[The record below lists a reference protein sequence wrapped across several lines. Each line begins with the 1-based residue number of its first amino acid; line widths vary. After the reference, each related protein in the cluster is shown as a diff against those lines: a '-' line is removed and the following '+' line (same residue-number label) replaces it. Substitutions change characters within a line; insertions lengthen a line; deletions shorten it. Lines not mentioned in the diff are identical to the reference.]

1 MLNRFRILYH
11 TLKYLKFTQ
20 VYHQVWYR
28 IKSKLGIVNN
38 GSVSYDSTNNLTFTK
53 YINNNKSYFGDN
65 NFRFINL
72 ENRFDK
78 IDWNYSHYKKLW
90 TYNLNYFDFLHQAD
104 ISVNEGVD
112 LILNFIDSYQDLNDG
127 KEPYPTSLRIIN
139 IVKFIL
145 INNLSH
151 DSIDNL
157 IAKDAYRL
165 THNLEYHLMA
175 NHLLENAF
183 ALYFAGIYLDNI
195 DLLAKASK
203 LLKEQMLEQVM
214 NDGAHY
220 ELSPMYHQLMLYRV
234 LDSIQITKRGETM
247 DVFLRDKASS
257 MLSWLNKVTFSNGD
271 IPLVNDAA
279 FGINPTTKKLNL
291 YAEQM
296 GIIDSDIDLS
306 DSGYRM
312 IRRGDY
318 ECFADVGNA
327 SPSYQPGHFHADSL
341 SFIIYS
347 KGQPFIVDTGT
358 STYNICDARTQER
371 STNAHNTVVVDGENS
386 SEVWSGFRVAR
397 RAITT
402 ITEDKQYKLSASHDG
417 YMGGHTRSW
426 TFSDNRIQIIDQLAN
441 GNNVAY
447 IHFHPEI
454 SVNVVKE
461 GKVITNCST
470 LSISGY
476 DNIEIESYRFAPQ
489 FNTYIEAQ
497 RLAINFTKELTTVVE
512 I

>member
-38 GSVSYDSTNNLTFTK
+38 GSVSYDSTNSLTFTK
-53 YINNNKSYFGDN
+53 YLNNNKYYLGDN
-65 NFRFINL
+65 TFRFINL
-72 ENRFDK
+72 ENKFDK
-78 IDWNYSHYKKLW
+78 IDWNYSLHKKLW
-90 TYNLNYFDFLHQAD
+90 TYNLNYFDFLHQED
-104 ISVNEGVD
+104 MSVNEGID
-112 LILNFIDSYQDLNDG
+112 LLMNFIQNYHDLKDG

-139 IVKFIL
+139 VVKFVL

-151 DSIDNL
+151 DSIDDL
-157 IAKDAYRL
+157 IAKDTYRL
-165 THNLEYHLMA
+165 IRNLEYHLMA

-183 ALYFAGIYLDNI
+183 ALYFAGVYLNNK
-195 DLLAKASK
+195 DLLEKAIK
-203 LLKEQMLEQVM
+203 LLKEQLEEQILD
-214 NDGAHY
+214 DGAHY

-234 LDSIQITKRGETM
+234 LDCIQISKSDEDM
-247 DVFLRDKASS
+247 DLFLRDKASI
-257 MLSWLNKVTFSNGD
+257 MHSWLEKVTFRNGD

-279 FGINPTTKKLNL
+279 FGINPTTEELRS
-291 YAEQM
+291 YCSEI
-296 GIIDSDIDLS
+296 GIVDKDVDLK

-312 IRRGDY
+312 IRKKEY
-318 ECFADVGNA
+318 ECFVDVGNA

-341 SFIIYS
+341 SFIVYC

-358 STYNICDARTQER
+358 STYNICEARSQER
-371 STNAHNTVVVDGENS
+371 STNAHNTVVVDGKDS
-386 SEVWSGFRVAR
+386 SQVWSGFRVAR
-397 RAITT
+397 RANTT
-402 ITEDKQYKLSASHDG
+402 IIDDKEDALFASHDG
-417 YMGGHTRSW
+417 YIGDHIRNW
-426 TFSDNRIQIIDQLAN
+426 TFLDDRIKIKDQLAD

-454 SVNVVKE
+454 SIYKVID
-461 GKVITNCST
+461 GKVLTNYST
-470 LSISGY
+470 LSISGH
-476 DNIEIESYRFAPQ
+476 DNIEVESYKYAPQ
-489 FNTYIEAQ
+489 FNTYIDAQ